1 MSHASVAGGSRSRS
15 HYALAFSGIVWREL
29 LRFFQQR
36 ERFFAALVRPLV
48 WLFVFAAGF
57 RAALGLSIIP
67 PYETYIT
74 YDVYIVPGLIA
85 MIQLFNGMQS
95 SLSMVYD
102 REMGSMRVLLTT
114 PLPRAF
120 LLVSR
125 LFAGVAVSLVQ
136 VYAFL
141 LIAYLWGVELPPM
154 GYLTLLPALIL
165 TGMMLGALG
174 MLLASTIRQLE
185 NFAGVMNFVIFP
197 MFFASSALY
206 PLWKI
211 RENSPI
217 LFHICQWNPFT
228 YAVELIRFAFYGQ
241 VEPFALGAVAGLLAL
256 FLGAA
261 IWAFDPAWGIQWGNG
276 RAKAISRPVAPE

>member
-1 MSHASVAGGSRSRS
+1 MSLAPGLASEARSGSRR
-15 HYALAFSGIVWREL
+15 HYVRAFTGIVSREL

-36 ERFFAALVRPLV
+36 ERFFAALVRPLI
-48 WLFVFAAGF
+48 WLLVFAVGF

-74 YDVYIVPGLIA
+74 YDVYVTPGLVA

-125 LFAGVAVSLVQ
+125 LCAGVAVSLFQ

-141 LIAYLWGVELPPM
+141 LVAYFFGVELPPM
-154 GYLTLLPALIL
+154 GYLTVLPALCL
-165 TGMMLGALG
+165 TGLMLGALG

-211 RENSPI
+211 RENSVA
-217 LFHICQWNPFT
+217 LYTVCQWNPFT
-228 YAVELIRFAFYGQ
+228 YAVEMIRFALYGQ
-241 VEPFALGAVAGLLAL
+241 VEWFSLAAVGGSLAL

-261 IWAFDPAWGIQWGNG
+261 IWAFDPAWGIQW
-276 RAKAISRPVAPE
+276 RRQSA